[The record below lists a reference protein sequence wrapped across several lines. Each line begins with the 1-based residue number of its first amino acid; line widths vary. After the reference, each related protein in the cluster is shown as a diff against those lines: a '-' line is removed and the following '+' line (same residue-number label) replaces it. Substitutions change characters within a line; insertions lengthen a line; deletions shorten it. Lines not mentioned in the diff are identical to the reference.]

1 MLATS
6 PFLLARSCPD
16 EGPFAN
22 LANFNTQA
30 QGTPFTAATLV
41 ENNLSFNNGG
51 AGVKVFET
59 SNATIRNN
67 TVWHNNYV
75 LQQESPNT
83 AEIGIAGWLLRLQ
96 RLGESD
102 RQAARHW
109 HRYPRGGHGA
119 TQLVQRLACKPKN
132 VGDA

>member
-75 LQQESPNT
+75 LQ
-83 AEIGIAGWLLRLQ
+83 
-96 RLGESD
+96 
-102 RQAARHW
+102 
-109 HRYPRGGHGA
+109 
-119 TQLVQRLACKPKN
+119 
-132 VGDA
+132 